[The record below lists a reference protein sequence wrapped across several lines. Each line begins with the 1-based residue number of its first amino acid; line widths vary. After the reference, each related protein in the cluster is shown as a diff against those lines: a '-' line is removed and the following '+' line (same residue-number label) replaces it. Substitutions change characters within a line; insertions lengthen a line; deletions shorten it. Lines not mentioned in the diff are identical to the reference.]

1 MDEEFS
7 VVFLHNIID
16 DTVESVIH
24 IKPTNG
30 QSTLIDGFDELY
42 LVIVKERSE
51 KIKIKNILHNSS
63 NIQIRWVD
71 QLYFT
76 HIIENRFH
84 RRFVQWAL
92 QGKVLYDKKHY
103 MKQVRDRFF
112 TYPSTFH
119 SRTICVEFT
128 RFLRHYL
135 EAKEYV
141 SQEQILDAYN
151 SMFCALHHW
160 ARLAVIEAGEVPE
173 TVVWQQV
180 SQIDYSIFKLY
191 EELITTNDP
200 LVKRIELL
208 LLASEFSVISKM
220 GECSAFL
227 LNIMRERKEPWSV
240 DELLHHPEFYGVQFD
255 LILLLEK
262 LSKRSLLKEVLVE
275 KEYGIEK
282 KYTVE

>member
-1 MDEEFS
+1 MDEGFS
-7 VVFLHNIID
+7 DTFLHNIVD

-30 QSTLIDGFDELY
+30 QSALIDGFDELY
-42 LVIVKERSE
+42 LVIVKEESE
-51 KIKIKNILHNSS
+51 KLKIRNVLHNSL
-63 NIQIRWVD
+63 NIQIRWVN

-84 RRFVQWAL
+84 RRFVQWTL
-92 QGKVLYDKKHY
+92 QGAVLYDRNNY
-103 MKQVRDRFF
+103 IKQVRDRFF
-112 TYPSTFH
+112 TYPSAFH
-119 SRTICVEFT
+119 SRNICVEFT

-135 EAKEYV
+135 EAREHV
-141 SQEQILDAYN
+141 SQGQIFDAYN
-151 SMFCALHHW
+151 SMFYALHHW
-160 ARLAVIEAGEVPE
+160 ARLAVIEAGKVPE

-180 SQIDYSIFKLY
+180 SEIDYSIFKLY
-191 EELITTNDP
+191 EELITTDDP

-227 LNIMRERKEPWSV
+227 LNIMRTKEGAWSV
-240 DELLHHPEFYGVQFD
+240 DELLHHPKFYGVQFD

-262 LSKRSLLKEVLVE
+262 LSKRSLLREVFVE
-275 KEYGIEK
+275 SEYGMEK
-282 KYTVE
+282 KYIVE

>member
-1 MDEEFS
+1 MDDVFS
-7 VVFLHNIID
+7 ASFSREIADNM
-16 DTVESVIH
+16 VESVIQV
-24 IKPTNG
+24 KPVNR

-42 LVIVKERSE
+42 LIIRKDLHE
-51 KIKIKNILHNSS
+51 KVRIKNILHNSA

-71 QLYFT
+71 QQYFA

-92 QGKVLYDKKHY
+92 QGTVLHDQNGY
-103 MKQVRDRFF
+103 MEQVRDKFL

-119 SRTICVEFT
+119 RRTICIEFT

-135 EAKEYV
+135 EAKEYLG
-141 SQEQILDAYN
+141 QGQLMDAYN
-151 SMFCALHHW
+151 SMFRALHHW

-191 EELITTNDP
+191 EELITTTDP
-200 LVKRIELL
+200 LEKRIELL

-220 GECSAFL
+220 EECSRFL
-227 LNIMRERKEPWSV
+227 LDIMRTRREPWSIN
-240 DELLHHPEFYGVQFD
+240 ELLHHPEFQGVQFD

-262 LSKRSLLKEVLVE
+262 LAQRSLLKEVPVE
-275 KEYGIEK
+275 SEYGIEK
-282 KYTVE
+282 KYSIV